1 MINWRHRRE
10 MDENRDKVKCPHCGY
25 TMPIEYTREATA
37 SGLFVKCKGRQ
48 CGKVFE
54 IKLPKANK

>member
-1 MINWRHRRE
+1 MG
-10 MDENRDKVKCPHCGY
+10 ENRDKVKCPHCGY
-25 TMPIEYTREATA
+25 TMPIEYTHEATA

-54 IKLPKANK
+54 IKLPKVSK

>member
-1 MINWRHRRE
+1 MTNVEAKRE
-10 MDENRDKVKCPHCGY
+10 KVKCPYCGY
-25 TMPIEYTREATA
+25 VMPVEYDKTARA

-54 IKLPKANK
+54 IILPKIDK